1 MSRSCR
7 KAGWLFAEFGADTAG
22 NSLERLVADLK
33 ASGHAAELLRDPAEQ
48 AKLWRVRRDG
58 LPATAKLPEWPE
70 TYEGWEDSAVP
81 HEKLGSYLREF
92 KLLLHALGYGSSVYG
107 HFGDG
112 LVHCR
117 IDFDL
122 RTEEGIQNWQSFLEG
137 AAGLV
142 VRYGGSLSD
151 EHGDGQS
158 KAALADAA
166 AWALQK
172 KLLNYL
178 ETLRDLP
185 DRSIWEFRSPGRH
198 FTYSKVMA
206 WVAFDRA
213 VAAVAHFGLCMAP
226 RASAPRA
233 ARASTL
239 ESA

>member
-92 KLLLHALGYGSSVYG
+92 KLLLHAHGYESSVYG

-122 RTEEGIQNWQSFLEG
+122 RTEEGIQNWQSFLKG
-137 AAGLV
+137 LPVSLCVTAA
-142 VRYGGSLSD
+142 RCPTSMAMGSR
-151 EHGDGQS
+151 
-158 KAALADAA
+158 
-166 AWALQK
+166 
-172 KLLNYL
+172 KLPWL
-178 ETLRDLP
+178 TP
-185 DRSIWEFRSPGRH
+185 PPGRCKKSFSTILRH
-198 FTYSKVMA
+198 CAISPTAASGNS
-206 WVAFDRA
+206 VAPGGISPIRK
-213 VAAVAHFGLCMAP
+213 
-226 RASAPRA
+226 
-233 ARASTL
+233 
-239 ESA
+239 